1 MSENTELKEKQEV
14 EVAENEVT
22 EQENKSVENN
32 EDVTA
37 PREGEGEELPQTNE
51 GVNEHEETPEK
62 EAPAEDGEKSLPKK
76 SELLN
81 EQIALEKQYD
91 SESAALLEETYN
103 VKFGTKGA
111 FDKMMK
117 YLEHDVEFDHGTA
130 TGLILLYANMRQ
142 QKQFTREKDWN
153 GEVQLKTSSC
163 LMLWKFLMGHK
174 GHGFFEAKA
183 FLETIQVVGQ
193 DISKAINTINE
204 KQTALRGIHNR
215 LNEIYNQLDSNS
227 FENDL
232 TPEQEKELLE
242 KSKEVVKNEEEINNE
257 VNPDVE

>member
-51 GVNEHEETPEK
+51 GVNEHEETPEN
-62 EAPAEDGEKSLPKK
+62 EAGEKPLPKK

-91 SESAALLEETYN
+91 SESAAMLEETYN

>member
-37 PREGEGEELPQTNE
+37 PREGEGEERPQTNE

-91 SESAALLEETYN
+91 SESAAMLEETYN

-204 KQTALRGIHNR
+204 KQTALRGNHNR

-232 TPEQEKELLE
+232 TPEQEKELIE

>member
-62 EAPAEDGEKSLPKK
+62 EAGEKPLPKK

-91 SESAALLEETYN
+91 SESAAMLEETYN

>member
-1 MSENTELKEKQEV
+1 MNENTELKEKQEV
-14 EVAENEVT
+14 AVVENEVT

-37 PREGEGEELPQTNE
+37 PREGEGEELTQTNE
-51 GVNEHEETPEK
+51 GVNEHEETPEN
-62 EAPAEDGEKSLPKK
+62 EAPAENGEKPLPKK